1 MDKSNTNKDNPILQK
16 SPLLGEF
23 GVQNKYYCSWITE
36 EFIYVHKKAVLI
48 QMKRI
53 SSPTQLHDIFLKNLW
68 NLEIINQSR
77 VVLESSMKTQ
87 PFVEQQCM
95 LSLERPFSMRFL
107 FKLLDVELS
116 GKFVRI
122 AFNESILDLYEKD
135 AFAEGRLYN
144 KTGMII
150 NPEWTNSM
158 QRILYENIRSGGLP
172 RRNFLLLISSIQLL
186 PTSGNI
192 HFIGVIKKTIPSM
205 RKSILMYSME

>member
-1 MDKSNTNKDNPILQK
+1 
-16 SPLLGEF
+16 
-23 GVQNKYYCSWITE
+23 
-36 EFIYVHKKAVLI
+36 
-48 QMKRI
+48 
-53 SSPTQLHDIFLKNLW
+53 
-68 NLEIINQSR
+68 
-77 VVLESSMKTQ
+77 MKTQ

-150 NPEWTNSM
+150 NPE
-158 QRILYENIRSGGLP
+158 
-172 RRNFLLLISSIQLL
+172 
-186 PTSGNI
+186 
-192 HFIGVIKKTIPSM
+192 
-205 RKSILMYSME
+205 